1 VLAEKAAAAGP
12 DEEEDDEA
20 AAARRE
26 RAVRWAVRL
35 LPAAR
40 DGAAAEWVVW
50 LARLFELF
58 FAASDEL
65 EPWLK
70 WKAYDV
76 VWAALLLLLARR
88 SRRIARLREVL
99 DL

>member
-12 DEEEDDEA
+12 DEEDDDE

-26 RAVRWAVRL
+26 RAIRWAVRL